1 MSADRVPQRGEV
13 WAFRPLWTSIGRG
26 QVVILDEP
34 NQTGAVPYRLRS
46 REGTGDVLVAPL
58 AVFVARYDYVAASI
72 DEAPAQRAAVPME
85 FPIRPGTAVP
95 DPGVVA

>member
-1 MSADRVPQRGEV
+1 MSADRVPHRGEV
-13 WAFRPLWTSIGRG
+13 WAFRPLQVIGRG

-34 NQTGAVPYRLRS
+34 NQTGAVPYRLRA

-58 AVFVARYDYVAASI
+58 DVFVARYDYVAASI